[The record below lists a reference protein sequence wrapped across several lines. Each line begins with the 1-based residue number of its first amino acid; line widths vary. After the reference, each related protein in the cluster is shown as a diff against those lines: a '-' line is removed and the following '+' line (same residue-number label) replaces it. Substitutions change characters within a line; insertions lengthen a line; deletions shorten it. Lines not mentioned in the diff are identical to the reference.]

1 MLEVR
6 GGEIGEVV
14 GADRAQLHGLG
25 GRMLYD
31 GESVNAASAIAVGP
45 DAELA
50 DVRPEMGGAVGKGCA
65 TTSSDFGP
73 GQANSSR

>member
-31 GESVNAASAIAVGP
+31 GESVNA
-45 DAELA
+45 LA
-50 DVRPEMGGAVGKGCA
+50 DVRPEMGGATAGKGCA
-65 TTSSDFGP
+65 TTSSDFGA
-73 GQANSSR
+73 GSG